1 MTRLKNI
8 HPGEILQEEF
18 LIPMGI
24 SAYRLAKE
32 TFIPQTRISE
42 IIKGNRRITADTA
55 LRFSRFFGNSPKF
68 WLGLQ
73 DDFDLEEEIDLIGK
87 EISSIQQLAEV
98 EIEYTKKAAA
108 GNTKMTKGRI
118 RKTGNKSKVKTT
130 RSVAKRK

>member
-8 HPGEILQEEF
+8 HPGEILHEEF

-55 LRFSRFFGNSPKF
+55 VRFSRFFGNSPKF

-73 DDFDLEEEIDLIGK
+73 DDFDLEEEFDLIGK

-98 EIEYTKKAAA
+98 EIEYIKKAAV
-108 GNTKMTKGRI
+108 GNTKVTKGRI
-118 RKTGNKSKVKTT
+118 RKSGNKAKVKAS